1 MRDPERLETFYAQ
14 LKKVHQ
20 EKFPD
25 WRFGQFMSNF
35 LGWVAQKRDIFFP
48 EEDEMEVYLKQF
60 ARGLKK
66 PNVEKALHCSD
77 KRKKK

>member
-1 MRDPERLETFYAQ
+1 MRNPERLDDFYAQ

-48 EEDEMEVYLKQF
+48 EEDEMAVYLKQF

-66 PNVEKALHCSD
+66 PNVSKALESA
-77 KRKKK
+77 K

>member
-14 LKKVHQ
+14 VKNVHH

-35 LGWVAQKRDIFFP
+35 LGWLGQRRDAFFP
-48 EEDEMEVYLKQF
+48 EEDEMLVYLKQF

-66 PNVEKALHCSD
+66 PNVAKALEASE
-77 KRKKK
+77 RV

>member
-1 MRDPERLETFYAQ
+1 MRIMRDPERLETFYAQ

-35 LGWVAQKRDIFFP
+35 LGWLAQKRDAFFP
-48 EEDEMEVYLKQF
+48 EEDEMLVYLKQF
-60 ARGLKK
+60 YRGLKK
-66 PNVEKALHCSD
+66 PNVAKALEESE
-77 KRKKK
+77 RV

>member
-25 WRFGQFMSNF
+25 WRFGQFIMNF
-35 LGWVAQKRDIFFP
+35 LAWNGDPFYF
-48 EEDEMEVYLKQF
+48 EE
-60 ARGLKK
+60 ARMIERI
-66 PNVEKALHCSD
+66 NEYVKAV
-77 KRKKK
+77 KGE